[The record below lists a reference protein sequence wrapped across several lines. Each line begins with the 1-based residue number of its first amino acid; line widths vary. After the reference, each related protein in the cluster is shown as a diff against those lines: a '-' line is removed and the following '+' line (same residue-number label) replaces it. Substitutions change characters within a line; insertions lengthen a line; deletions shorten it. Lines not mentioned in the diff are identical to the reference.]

1 MSLAK
6 LMCSRFKGIKG
17 VIQVAAAAQEKSNT
31 AFPNTIADQF
41 RWLYRLKVG
50 RYYGYVSKFLYN
62 MIFPAN
68 VVLSSSRNP
77 KSLESLASGRSKNFY
92 SLWLMRFSGV

>member
-41 RWLYRLKVG
+41 RWLYRLKVDIIDMYLNFYL
-50 RYYGYVSKFLYN
+50 RY
-62 MIFPAN
+62 FPAN
-68 VVLSSSRNP
+68 VVLPSSRNP
-77 KSLESLASGRSKNFY
+77 KSLESLALGRSKNFY